1 MALNWKGD
9 KLKKRMRKAQITA
22 VDTTMAAAVL
32 HAKQNH
38 GPGAHGAG
46 RFETQTGSL
55 ERSVRIV
62 DAAAEDHKGVFGRW
76 GSIGI
81 NYARTIEI
89 GFQGKDSK
97 GRVIDRPAFPFLIPA
112 AQAEYRK
119 LVGRLRQSFRS
130 GGGNL

>member
-1 MALNWKGD
+1 MAINWKGN
-9 KLKKRMRKAQITA
+9 KLKRRMRRAQITA

-62 DAAAEDHKGVFGRW
+62 EEAKPDRKGVKGLW
-76 GSIGI
+76 GSVETI
-81 NYARTIEI
+81 YARRIEL
-89 GFQGKDSK
+89 GFVGKDK
-97 GRVIDRPAFPFLIPA
+97 IGRIYDQPAFPFLIPA
-112 AQAEYRK
+112 AQNQYPLLSKRIKAA
-119 LVGRLRQSFRS
+119 LR
-130 GGGNL
+130 